1 MSMMKQRYKDKRF
14 CELYFAIKNQTM
26 ALNLQVETTLDH
38 PIDTVFEFIADPLND
53 PQWCRS
59 VKEMHQVEGN
69 GPALGARYQSVH
81 NPGDELK
88 PMTCDIEI
96 LAFEK
101 PRYIRWKVVD
111 EMHTMVIEYHL
122 NDLGNQTRLTQTSNI
137 KFGFPYSLIAPIFIK
152 PKIAKE
158 MQGQFVKLQEVLD
171 ASVGVEY

>member
-1 MSMMKQRYKDKRF
+1 M
-14 CELYFAIKNQTM
+14 AIKLQTDI
-26 ALNLQVETTLDH
+26 TLEH
-38 PIDTVFEFIADPLND
+38 PIDEVFSFISNPLND
-53 PQWCRS
+53 PRWCRS

-69 GPALGARYQSVH
+69 GPALGAKYQSVH

-88 PMTCDIEI
+88 PMECDIEI

-101 PRYIRWKVVD
+101 PRYILWKAVD
-111 EMHTMVIEYHL
+111 EMHTMYVEYHL
-122 NDLGNQTRLTQTSNI
+122 EDLGNRTKLTQNSKI

-171 ASVGVEY
+171 EMVGVEY